1 MMRFAP
7 EPPAVAD
14 PPVAGILLVNLG
26 SPAAPKAAAVRSF
39 LRHFLADPRVVELP
53 RFRWWLL
60 RNLVILPFRPFRAA
74 RAYRRI
80 WTEEGS
86 PLVITGRQQAAD
98 LEWKIAQQIDR
109 PLPVFSGMRYGKPS
123 IKAAL
128 DVLRRRG
135 CRRILV
141 LPLFPQYSATT
152 TASVFDEVMREL
164 STWRRY
170 PELRTITEYHDHP
183 AYLSALV
190 SSLQDLWQSGGKP
203 RRLLLSFHGLPVRYV
218 EAGDPYPEQCRR
230 TAAALADRL
239 DLDPKSIVTA
249 FQSRFGREPW
259 VGPNTNDLLRK
270 WGHENLDRLDVMCPG
285 FAADCLETLEE
296 IDIAGRKIFDK
307 AGGGA
312 FRYVPALN
320 RRSDHISALAE
331 IAIEHL
337 GGWIV

>member
-1 MMRFAP
+1 
-7 EPPAVAD
+7 
-14 PPVAGILLVNLG
+14 VAGLLLANLG
-26 SPAAPKAAAVRSF
+26 SPSAPRAKAVRSF
-39 LRHFLADPRVVELP
+39 LRLFLADPRVVEIP

-60 RNLVILPFRPFRAA
+60 RTLVVLPFRPFRSA

-80 WTEEGS
+80 WTDEGS
-86 PLVITGRQQAAD
+86 PLIVTSRQQAAD
-98 LEWKIAQQIDR
+98 LEWEIGRRIDR

-123 IKAAL
+123 IEAAL
-128 DVLRRRG
+128 NVLRRRG

-141 LPLFPQYSATT
+141 LPMFPQYSATT

-164 STWRRY
+164 SNWRRV
-170 PELRTITEYHDHP
+170 PELRTISDYHDHP
-183 AYLSALV
+183 AYIGALA
-190 SSLQDLWQSGGKP
+190 SSLQDLWKSGGKP
-203 RRLLLSFHGLPVRYV
+203 RRLLLSFHGLPVRYA

-230 TAAALADRL
+230 TATALTGRL
-239 DLDPKSIVTA
+239 DIDPKRIVTV

-259 VGPNTNDLLRK
+259 VGPETDDLLRK
-270 WGHENLDRLDVMCPG
+270 LGREKTDKLDVMCPG

-296 IDIAGRKIFDK
+296 IDVTGRKIFEK
-307 AGGGA
+307 AGGGS

-320 RRSDHISALAE
+320 RRSVHIEALAE

>member
-14 PPVAGILLVNLG
+14 PPVAGLLLANLG
-26 SPAAPKAAAVRSF
+26 SASAPNAKAVRSF
-39 LRHFLADPRVVELP
+39 LRLFLADPRVVEIP

-60 RNLVILPFRPFRAA
+60 RNLVILPFRPFRSA

-80 WTEEGS
+80 WTD
-86 PLVITGRQQAAD
+86 D
-98 LEWKIAQQIDR
+98 LEWEIGRRIDR

-123 IKAAL
+123 IEAAL
-128 DVLRRRG
+128 NVLRRRG

-141 LPLFPQYSATT
+141 LPMFPQYSATT

-164 STWRRY
+164 SNWRRV
-170 PELRTITEYHDHP
+170 PELRTISDYHDHP
-183 AYLSALV
+183 AYIGALA
-190 SSLQDLWQSGGKP
+190 SSLQDLWKSGGKP
-203 RRLLLSFHGLPVRYV
+203 RRLLLSFHGLPVRYA
-218 EAGDPYPEQCRR
+218 EAGDPYPEQCHR
-230 TAAALADRL
+230 TATALTGRL
-239 DLDPKSIVTA
+239 DIDPKRIVTV

-259 VGPNTNDLLRK
+259 VGPETDDLLRK
-270 WGHENLDRLDVMCPG
+270 LGREKTDKLDVMCPG

-296 IDIAGRKIFDK
+296 IDVTGRKIFEK
-307 AGGGA
+307 AGGGS

-320 RRSDHISALAE
+320 RRSVHIEALAE

>member
-1 MMRFAP
+1 
-7 EPPAVAD
+7 
-14 PPVAGILLVNLG
+14 VAGLLLANLG
-26 SPAAPKAAAVRSF
+26 SPSAPRAKAVRSF
-39 LRHFLADPRVVELP
+39 LRLFLTDPRVVEIP

-60 RNLVILPFRPFRAA
+60 RTLVVLPFRPFRSA

-80 WTEEGS
+80 WTDEGS
-86 PLVITGRQQAAD
+86 PLIVTSRQQAAD
-98 LEWKIAQQIDR
+98 LEWEIGRRIDR

-123 IKAAL
+123 IEAAL
-128 DVLRRRG
+128 NVLRRRG

-141 LPLFPQYSATT
+141 LPMFPQYSATT

-164 STWRRY
+164 SNWRRV
-170 PELRTITEYHDHP
+170 PELRTISDYHDHP
-183 AYLSALV
+183 AYIGALA
-190 SSLQDLWQSGGKP
+190 SSLQDLWKSGGKP
-203 RRLLLSFHGLPVRYV
+203 RRLLLSFHGLPVRYA

-230 TAAALADRL
+230 TATALTGRL
-239 DLDPKSIVTA
+239 DIDPKRIVTV

-259 VGPNTNDLLRK
+259 VGPETDDLLRK
-270 WGHENLDRLDVMCPG
+270 LGREKTDKLDVMCPG

-296 IDIAGRKIFDK
+296 IDVTGRKIFEK
-307 AGGGA
+307 AGGGS

-320 RRSDHISALAE
+320 RRSVHIEALAE

>member
-1 MMRFAP
+1 M
-7 EPPAVAD
+7 AD
-14 PPVAGILLVNLG
+14 PPVAGLLLANLG
-26 SPAAPKAAAVRSF
+26 SPSAPRAKAVRSF
-39 LRHFLADPRVVELP
+39 LRLFLADPRVVEIP

-60 RNLVILPFRPFRAA
+60 RTLVVLPFRPFRSA

-80 WTEEGS
+80 WTDEGS
-86 PLVITGRQQAAD
+86 PLIVTSRQQAAD
-98 LEWKIAQQIDR
+98 LEWEIGRRIDR

-123 IKAAL
+123 IEAAL
-128 DVLRRRG
+128 NVLRRRG

-141 LPLFPQYSATT
+141 LPMFPQYSATT

-164 STWRRY
+164 SNWRRV
-170 PELRTITEYHDHP
+170 PELRTISDYHDHP
-183 AYLSALV
+183 AYIGALA
-190 SSLQDLWQSGGKP
+190 SSLQDLWKSGGKP
-203 RRLLLSFHGLPVRYV
+203 RRLLLSFHGLPVRYA

-230 TAAALADRL
+230 TATALTGRL
-239 DLDPKSIVTA
+239 DIDPKRIVTV

-259 VGPNTNDLLRK
+259 VGPETDDLLRK
-270 WGHENLDRLDVMCPG
+270 LGREKTDKLDVMCPG

-296 IDIAGRKIFDK
+296 IDVTGRKIFEK
-307 AGGGA
+307 AGGGS

-320 RRSDHISALAE
+320 RRSVHIEALAE